1 MTGDEIP
8 DPVTKSLER
17 ILAETDVPPQEW
29 ERILAE
35 SGATSD
41 ALERIL
47 AESALPVLDLEPLPS
62 LDLGDLPPLDLADL
76 TDLATVTDL
85 VDLDRLL
92 AETSAPLSDETV
104 AGIVSEVLG
113 RDGV

>member
-8 DPVTKSLER
+8 DPVTKSDAALDR
-17 ILAETDVPPQEW
+17 ILAET
-29 ERILAE
+29 
-35 SGATSD
+35 ATSD

-47 AESALPVLDLEPLPS
+47 AESALPVLDLEPLPV

-92 AETSAPLSDETV
+92 AECGPLALDDATV
-104 AGIVSEVLG
+104 VGIVSEVLG

>member
-8 DPVTKSLER
+8 DPVTKSDAALDR
-17 ILAETDVPPQEW
+17 ILAET
-29 ERILAE
+29 
-35 SGATSD
+35 ATSD

-47 AESALPVLDLEPLPS
+47 AESALPVLDLEPLPV

-92 AETSAPLSDETV
+92 AETSAPLSDGTV

>member
-8 DPVTKSLER
+8 EPVTKSDEALDR
-17 ILAETDVPPQEW
+17 ILAETATSEALD
-29 ERILAE
+29 RLLAE
-35 SGATSD
+35 T
-41 ALERIL
+41 
-47 AESALPVLDLEPLPS
+47 ALPALNLEPLPV

-92 AETSAPLSDETV
+92 AETSAPLSDATV